1 MIKNILY
8 LDVDKMYSMSSQ
20 VFEGVTEY
28 ILNEKTNGSEKKEEQ
43 KGPMASG
50 RVLGDILR

>member
-1 MIKNILY
+1 MKNIGGEKVLIKNIVY

-28 ILNEKTNGSEKKEEQ
+28 ILNEKVSGSEKK
-43 KGPMASG
+43 KIKRA
-50 RVLGDILR
+50 R